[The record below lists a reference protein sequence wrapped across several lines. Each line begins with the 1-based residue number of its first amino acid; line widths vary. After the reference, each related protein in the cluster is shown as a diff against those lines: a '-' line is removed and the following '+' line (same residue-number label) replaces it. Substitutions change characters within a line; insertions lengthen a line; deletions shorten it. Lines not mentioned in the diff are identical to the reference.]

1 MTEQD
6 LDNAIRKLCQL
17 YGWMRYHTYR
27 STRSPAGF
35 PDLTLVRGA
44 RLIFAELKSD
54 SGTLT
59 KGKWTTLASGQRKW
73 TDGQYEWLQALSMT
87 SAETYVWRPS
97 QLQEIA
103 DLLA

>member
-6 LDNAIRKLCQL
+6 LDNAIRELCQL

-54 SGTLT
+54 V
-59 KGKWTTLASGQRKW
+59 GKLKPAQVHWLA
-73 TDGQYEWLQALSMT
+73 ALEQT
-87 SAETYVWRPS
+87 GAEVYTWRPS
-97 QLQEIA
+97 QLQAIA